1 MHSIK
6 SPGAGLSANE
16 ASNQPIRFEDLDL
29 GRPFRRHNYLQ
40 NRSEEMIIGEQNL
53 TGTRFP
59 SPRVSVIIPAY
70 NASRYI
76 QEALDS
82 VFAQSFQDIE
92 VIVVNDG
99 APDTPQ
105 LEAALQPYLGRFLY
119 IKQRNQGVSAARNV
133 AIQRSRGELLA
144 FLDAD
149 DVWLP
154 RYLDVQVN
162 FLHKHP
168 GTVAVISDVLRFGE
182 SAPKPPE
189 RRMLSPAANNPLS
202 FDNMLR
208 RRGGQLP
215 SATVVRRA
223 NALAAGLFD
232 ENLRAGEDIDFCIR
246 VCFPDGTIGY
256 TGQLLVKYRFHSAGA
271 GTTLT
276 ARQVKENEAECLR
289 RIGRKL
295 PLTVAQRCLL
305 TKEVAALEAELAI
318 MDACENL
325 THREFDKA
333 ADHLAHANE
342 YYRKHRIRWAIRALK
357 MFPRW
362 TARILVDRMKS

>member
-1 MHSIK
+1 
-6 SPGAGLSANE
+6 
-16 ASNQPIRFEDLDL
+16 
-29 GRPFRRHNYLQ
+29 
-40 NRSEEMIIGEQNL
+40 
-53 TGTRFP
+53 
-59 SPRVSVIIPAY
+59 
-70 NASRYI
+70 
-76 QEALDS
+76 
-82 VFAQSFQDIE
+82 
-92 VIVVNDG
+92 
-99 APDTPQ
+99 
-105 LEAALQPYLGRFLY
+105 
-119 IKQRNQGVSAARNV
+119 
-133 AIQRSRGELLA
+133 LLA

-162 FLHKHP
+162 FLNKHP

-305 TKEVAALEAELAI
+305 TKEVAALEAEHAI

-342 YYRKHRIRWAIRALK
+342 YYRKQRIRWAIRALK